1 MAVVEEQQI
10 DVAGQRHRRRRP
22 CERILIHVVSS
33 CGVIRQRECYTN
45 EEEEKAAAAAAAV
58 AIQVLYAHCN
68 CYTLTTV
75 TTQLLYTH
83 TQFIPQQLLY
93 TTQNSHSRQTFRHAL
108 SNPLYFFLRETKNL
122 TKLYTHTHTQLNET
136 DDKAKEEKNETNTNK
151 KHK

>member
-1 MAVVEEQQI
+1 MEEAVAVAVVEEQQI

-45 EEEEKAAAAAAAV
+45 EEEEKAAAAV

-75 TTQLLYTH
+75 TTQLLYT
-83 TQFIPQQLLY
+83 
-93 TTQNSHSRQTFRHAL
+93 
-108 SNPLYFFLRETKNL
+108 
-122 TKLYTHTHTQLNET
+122 YTHNSFPNNCYTQHQIHTV
-136 DDKAKEEKNETNTNK
+136 AK
-151 KHK
+151 HSVMH